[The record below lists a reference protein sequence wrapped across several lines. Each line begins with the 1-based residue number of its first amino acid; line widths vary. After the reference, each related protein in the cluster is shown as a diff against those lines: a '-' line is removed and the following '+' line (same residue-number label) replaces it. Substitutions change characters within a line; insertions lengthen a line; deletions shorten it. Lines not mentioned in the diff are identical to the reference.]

1 MKVELNKKSIQK
13 SQIIILGG
21 GQTGAYAA
29 NEIRKHDKESL
40 LTIINEEKYTP
51 YERPPLSKDCL
62 LGKKEYGDLSFF
74 SKEKYKDD
82 NVNILNQKVKNVD
95 FKNNT
100 LSFSNYEDL
109 IYDRLLIATGS
120 KNRELHFNNNLDF
133 TENDILYLRTIEDS
147 KKIKEKIEQSKS
159 IAIIGG
165 GFIGLEIASSV
176 AQLGKN
182 AFVIEI
188 ADQLMG
194 RIIPSQIASFIA
206 QYHKNNGNKILL
218 NSKITK
224 ISKKNN
230 SYQIYLSDNT
240 EINIDAVIAGIGS
253 MANTEIFK
261 NTSLKLD
268 NGILTDEY
276 CRTSEDNVFAAGD
289 VSNFFHPF
297 YNSYLRL
304 ESYRH
309 AQNHGICAAKN
320 ILGIKTSY
328 QDIPWMWSDQF
339 NLNLQLTGL
348 CNKYEN
354 IVKRGEK
361 LEDGVLFFFLKN
373 KKIVGACGLG
383 VSGKIGKDISIAGK
397 LSEKNITVSDED
409 LSNTNIKLNK
419 LLKK

>member
-1 MKVELNKKSIQK
+1 MSKKN
-13 SQIIILGG
+13 QIVILGG

-29 NEIRKHDKESL
+29 NEIRKQDKESL
-40 LTIINEEKYTP
+40 LTIINEEKHTP

-62 LGKKEYGDLSFF
+62 LGKKDYRDLSFF
-74 SKEKYKDD
+74 SNEYYKDE
-82 NVNILNQKVKNVD
+82 NVTILNQKVENVD
-95 FKNNT
+95 FKNNN
-100 LSFSNYEDL
+100 LVLSNYEDL
-109 IYDRLLIATGS
+109 TYDRLLIATGS
-120 KNRELHFNNNLDF
+120 KNRELHFSNDLDF
-133 TENDILYLRTIEDS
+133 IENDILYLRNIEDS
-147 KKIKEKIEQSKS
+147 KIIKEKIDQSKS

-176 AQLGKN
+176 AQLGKS
-182 AFVIEI
+182 AIVIEL

-194 RIIPSQIASFIA
+194 RIIPYQIASFLA
-206 QYHKNNGNKILL
+206 QYHENNGNKILL

-230 SYQIYLSDNT
+230 SYQISLNDNT
-240 EINIDAVIAGIGS
+240 KVNVDAVIAGVGS
-253 MANTEIFK
+253 VPNTEIFK
-261 NTSLKLD
+261 NTSLKID

-276 CRTSEDNVFAAGD
+276 CRTSEDNVFAGGD

-354 IVKRGEK
+354 IVKRGEQ
-361 LEDGVLFFFLKN
+361 LEEGILYFFLKN
-373 KKIVGACGLG
+373 KKIIGACGLG
-383 VSGKIGKDISIAGK
+383 ISGKIGKDISVAGK
-397 LSEKNITVSDED
+397 LSEKKITVSDED
-409 LSNTNIKLNK
+409 LSNKDVKLNK

>member
-1 MKVELNKKSIQK
+1 MSKKN
-13 SQIIILGG
+13 QIVILGG

-29 NEIRKHDKESL
+29 NEIRKQDKESL
-40 LTIINEEKYTP
+40 LTIINEEKHTP

-62 LGKKEYGDLSFF
+62 LGKKNYRDLSFF
-74 SKEKYKDD
+74 SNEYYKDE
-82 NVNILNQKVKNVD
+82 NVTILNQKVENVD
-95 FKNNT
+95 FKNNN
-100 LSFSNYEDL
+100 LVFSNYEDL
-109 IYDRLLIATGS
+109 AYDRLLIATGS
-120 KNRELHFNNNLDF
+120 KNRELHFSNDLDF
-133 TENDILYLRTIEDS
+133 IENDILYLRNIEDS
-147 KKIKEKIEQSKS
+147 KIIKEKIDQSKS

-176 AQLGKN
+176 AQLGKS
-182 AFVIEI
+182 AIVIEL

-194 RIIPSQIASFIA
+194 RIIPYQIASFLA
-206 QYHKNNGNKILL
+206 QYHENNGNKILL

-230 SYQIYLSDNT
+230 SYQISLNDNT
-240 EINIDAVIAGIGS
+240 KVNVDAVIAGVGS
-253 MANTEIFK
+253 VPNTEIFK
-261 NTSLKLD
+261 NTSLKID

-276 CRTSEDNVFAAGD
+276 CRTSEDNVFAGGD

-354 IVKRGEK
+354 IVKRGEQ
-361 LEDGVLFFFLKN
+361 LEEGILYFFLKN
-373 KKIVGACGLG
+373 KKIIGACGLG
-383 VSGKIGKDISIAGK
+383 ISGKIGKDISVAGK
-397 LSEKNITVSDED
+397 LSEKKITVSDED
-409 LSNTNIKLNK
+409 LSNKDVKLNK

>member
-1 MKVELNKKSIQK
+1 MSKKN
-13 SQIIILGG
+13 QIVILGG

-29 NEIRKHDKESL
+29 NEIRKQDKESL
-40 LTIINEEKYTP
+40 LTIINEEKHTP

-62 LGKKEYGDLSFF
+62 LGKKDYGDLSFF
-74 SKEKYKDD
+74 SNEYYKDE
-82 NVNILNQKVKNVD
+82 NVTILNQKVENVD
-95 FKNNT
+95 FKNNN
-100 LSFSNYEDL
+100 LVFSNYEDL
-109 IYDRLLIATGS
+109 AYDRLLIATGS
-120 KNRELHFNNNLDF
+120 KNRELHFSNDLDF
-133 TENDILYLRTIEDS
+133 IENDILYLRNIEDS
-147 KKIKEKIEQSKS
+147 KIIKEKIDQSKS

-176 AQLGKN
+176 AQLGKS
-182 AFVIEI
+182 AIVIEL

-194 RIIPSQIASFIA
+194 RIIPYQIASFLA
-206 QYHKNNGNKILL
+206 QYHENNGNKILL

-230 SYQIYLSDNT
+230 SYQISLNDNT
-240 EINIDAVIAGIGS
+240 KVNVDAVIAGVGS
-253 MANTEIFK
+253 VPNTGIFK
-261 NTSLKLD
+261 NTSLKID

-276 CRTSEDNVFAAGD
+276 CRTSEDNVFAGGD

-354 IVKRGEK
+354 IVKRGEQ
-361 LEDGVLFFFLKN
+361 LEEGILYFFLKN
-373 KKIVGACGLG
+373 KKIIGACGLG
-383 VSGKIGKDISIAGK
+383 ISGKIGKDISVAGK
-397 LSEKNITVSDED
+397 LSEKKITVSDED
-409 LSNTNIKLNK
+409 LSNKDVKLNK

>member
-1 MKVELNKKSIQK
+1 VSKKN
-13 SQIIILGG
+13 QIVILGG

-29 NEIRKHDKESL
+29 NEIRKQDKESL
-40 LTIINEEKYTP
+40 LTIINEEKHTP

-62 LGKKEYGDLSFF
+62 LGKKDYRDLSFF
-74 SKEKYKDD
+74 SNEYYKNE
-82 NVNILNQKVKNVD
+82 NVTILNQKVENVD
-95 FKNNT
+95 FKNNN
-100 LSFSNYEDL
+100 LVFSNFEDL
-109 IYDRLLIATGS
+109 AYDRLLIATGS
-120 KNRELHFNNNLDF
+120 KNRELHFSNDLDF
-133 TENDILYLRTIEDS
+133 IENDILYLRNIEDS
-147 KKIKEKIEQSKS
+147 KIIKEKIDQSKS

-176 AQLGKN
+176 AQLGKS
-182 AFVIEI
+182 AIVIEL

-194 RIIPSQIASFIA
+194 RIIPYQIASFLA
-206 QYHKNNGNKILL
+206 QYHENNGNKILL

-230 SYQIYLSDNT
+230 SYQISLNDNT
-240 EINIDAVIAGIGS
+240 KVNVDAVIAGVGS
-253 MANTEIFK
+253 VPNTEIFK
-261 NTSLKLD
+261 NTSLKID

-276 CRTSEDNVFAAGD
+276 CRTSEDNVFAGGD

-348 CNKYEN
+348 CNEYEN
-354 IVKRGEK
+354 IVKRGEQ
-361 LEDGVLFFFLKN
+361 LEEGILYFFLKN
-373 KKIVGACGLG
+373 KKIIGACGLG
-383 VSGKIGKDISIAGK
+383 ISGKIGKDISVAGK
-397 LSEKNITVSDED
+397 LSEKKITVSYED
-409 LSNTNIKLNK
+409 LSNKDVKLNK

>member
-1 MKVELNKKSIQK
+1 MSKKIH
-13 SQIIILGG
+13 IYILGG

-40 LTIINEEKYTP
+40 VTIINEEKYTP

-62 LGKKEYGDLSFF
+62 LGKKDYRDLSFF
-74 SKEKYKDD
+74 SKEQYKDD
-82 NVNILNQKVKNVD
+82 NVTILNQKVENVD

-109 IYDRLLIATGS
+109 SYDKLLIATGS
-120 KNRELHFNNNLDF
+120 KNRELHFSVNLDLI
-133 TENDILYLRTIEDS
+133 ENDILYLRSIEDS
-147 KKIKEKIEQSKS
+147 KKIKQKIEQSKS

-165 GFIGLEIASSV
+165 GFIGLEIASSI
-176 AQLGKN
+176 AQMGKS
-182 AFVIEI
+182 AFIIEI

-194 RIIPSQIASFIA
+194 RIIPSQIASFVA
-206 QYHKNNGNKILL
+206 QYHAKNGNKILL
-218 NSKITK
+218 NSTITK

-230 SYQIYLSDNT
+230 SYQIDLKDNT
-240 EINIDAVIAGIGS
+240 KVNVDAVIAGVGS
-253 MANTEIFK
+253 MPNTEIFK

-268 NGILTDEY
+268 NGILTNEY

-320 ILGIKTSY
+320 ILGIQTSY

-348 CNKYEN
+348 CNKYTD
-354 IVKRGEK
+354 IVKRGER
-361 LEDGVLFFFLKN
+361 LENGIIYFFLN
-373 KKIVGACGLG
+373 NRKIIGACGLG
-383 VSGKIGKDISIAGK
+383 VSGSIGKDISIAGK
-397 LSEKNITVSDED
+397 LSEKNITVLNED
-409 LSNTNIKLNK
+409 LSNKNIKLNK